1 MIVKIK
7 WQQVIVEGRHGI
19 DQTKT
24 WLHISI
30 GSARLRDRRMAALLE
45 QAMQIIHGLV
55 AYMGAQELD
64 EKDRRRIKTI
74 LAGDK

>member
-7 WQQVIVEGRHGI
+7 WQQVVVEGRHGV

-24 WLHISI
+24 WLQI
-30 GSARLRDRRMAALLE
+30 GVGSTKARDRRMAALLE
-45 QAMQIIHGLV
+45 QGGQIMRSLV

-64 EKDRRRIKTI
+64 ENTRRKIRSVDFGPK
-74 LAGDK
+74 